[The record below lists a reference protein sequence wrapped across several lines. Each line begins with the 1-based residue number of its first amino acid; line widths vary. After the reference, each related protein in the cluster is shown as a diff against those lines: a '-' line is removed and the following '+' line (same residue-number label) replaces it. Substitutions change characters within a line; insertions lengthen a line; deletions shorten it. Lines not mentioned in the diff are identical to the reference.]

1 MRTLKSSGLLVLA
14 AVTALIGTSLPAIG
28 AMPGQAS
35 LSPATL
41 GTTAS
46 AGTLNLS
53 TTSSAGTVSWN
64 GQTQQFREASQCR
77 IVQDAG
83 APELLTLRG
92 FVGDAAGTAGF
103 RNGDIGVYEFDAEG
117 DGAANAAQCFR
128 VDAGSFTGT
137 ETLGLKLGAAA
148 ADVAGPLVATQA
160 TVNIFRSSQSGSIS
174 VQLLDAAENV
184 VGTFPVSWQGG
195 RPSSQ
200 IPTSAFGVPGRTFSE
215 IRLTAQSG
223 SFSLRAAQFTL
234 ASSADAVFCPD
245 GEAGDTFTN
254 DAGVKVTY
262 LGDVGSAECDPFSI
276 RLTGDDDAKV
286 WFIKPLDVNP
296 NAQFIFEVPW
306 DTVGWPA
313 LTPGS
318 ELPQAFIDF
327 EESVPPNEI
336 EMPYC
341 PDFLFDGTGALVGL
355 GATPNPAD
363 VAALEALDMI
373 PDVEGDLRTDG
384 TQFACIGD
392 RTGSVEKSVGA
403 DGYDVGLTDL
413 IYLIGDARM
422 SLK

>member
-14 AVTALIGTSLPAIG
+14 AVTALVGSSLPMIG

-35 LSPATL
+35 LSSTVSAAPAA
-41 GTTAS
+41 TAS
-46 AGTLNLS
+46 AGTLTLR
-53 TTSSAGTVSWN
+53 TTSSAGIVEWA
-64 GQTQQFREASQCR
+64 GQTQTFREKTQCQ
-77 IVQDAG
+77 IIQDPG
-83 APELLTLRG
+83 QPDLLTLEGR
-92 FVGDAAGTAGF
+92 VGGAAGTAGF

-117 DGAANAAQCFR
+117 NGADNAAQCFR
-128 VDAGSFTGT
+128 VDADSFIGD
-137 ETLGLKLGAAA
+137 ETLVLRLGQDAV
-148 ADVAGPLVATQA
+148 DEFGDLVAT
-160 TVNIFRSSQSGSIS
+160 TVTIAAFRNSKSGAVS
-174 VQLLDAAENV
+174 VDLVRSDGTV
-184 VGTFPVSWQGG
+184 VDGSPVSWNGG
-195 RPSSQ
+195 KPGSQ
-200 IPTSAFGVPGRTFSE
+200 IPTPTYTGAFTE
-215 IRLTAQSG
+215 IRLTADSG
-223 SFSLRAAQFTL
+223 SFSLRGAQFAL
-234 ASSADAVFCPD
+234 ASEADAVFCAD
-245 GEAGDTFTN
+245 GQAGDTFTN

-262 LGDVGSAECDPFSI
+262 LGDVSSAGCDPFGI
-276 RLTGDDDAKV
+276 RLTGDEDAKV

-318 ELPQAFIDF
+318 ELPQALIDF

-355 GATPNPAD
+355 GANPNPAD

-373 PDVEGDLRTDG
+373 PDVTGDLRTDG

-392 RTGSVEKSVGA
+392 RSGSVEKSVGA